1 MVVATL
7 IPRFSLLIA
16 LRRAG
21 RPPDA
26 PVALGPQP
34 GQAQVV
40 GPCTPAAEMQGVQ
53 AGLRVAE
60 ALGRCPALE
69 LVTPDP
75 DAVAQAH
82 EEIVARLEDMGAE
95 VEPHEPGLTCFSSAG
110 LERLH
115 GGLDGVLRRTR
126 AALPVG
132 AGGLIGVAPTRFA
145 AIQAAR
151 MADTRTPLVIPPD
164 DLATFLA
171 PLPADRLPLDKTT
184 LSALDALGLVTMG
197 QVADL
202 PRAAALD
209 RLGFPGLRAWLLARG
224 GDDTPLTPR
233 TPPHPLEAS
242 FTFPEPVGARQTL
255 EAAAKLLITQL
266 AGAAQG
272 RGCAVRAL
280 VLRARLE
287 GGGSWTT
294 SLTLREATADPD
306 RLMAAAR
313 TRLDEVVAPVESLT
327 VRADASGALGG
338 RQLALLSAG
347 DDERVRRVRE
357 AMRQVRSS
365 QGDDVLLRAVEM
377 EPWSHLPE
385 RRWAMV
391 SVSLGDIHG
400 PAPSPS
406 RQ

>member
-40 GPCTPAAEMQGVQ
+40 GPCTPAAEMQGVRS
-53 AGLRVAE
+53 GLRVAE
-60 ALGRCPALE
+60 ALARCPSLE

-75 DAVAQAH
+75 DAVAQAA
-82 EEIVARLEDMGAE
+82 EEIVARLEDMGAQ
-95 VEPHEPGLTCFSSAG
+95 VEAAEPGVACFVANG
-110 LERLH
+110 LEPMH

-132 AGGLIGVAPTRFA
+132 AGGLIGVAPSRFA

-151 MADTRTPLVIPPD
+151 MADTRTPLVVPPD
-164 DLATFLA
+164 DVAAFLA
-171 PLPADRLPLDKTT
+171 PLPADRLPLHPST

-209 RLGFPGLRAWLLARG
+209 RLGFSGLRAWLLARG
-224 GDDTPLTPR
+224 GSDTPIAPR

-255 EAAAKLLITQL
+255 DAATRLLIDQL
-266 AGAAQG
+266 AAAAQG

-280 VLRARLE
+280 ILRARLE

-306 RLMAAAR
+306 RLMIAAR
-313 TRLDEVVAPVESLT
+313 PRLDEITAPVESLT

-338 RQLALLSAG
+338 RQLALLSTG
-347 DDERVRRVRE
+347 DDERLRRVRE
-357 AMRQVRSS
+357 ATRQVRSS
-365 QGDDVLLRAVEM
+365 QGDNVLLRAVEI

-391 SVSLGDIHG
+391 SLENLSPR
-400 PAPSPS
+400 PAPKEEK
-406 RQ
+406 